1 MSRELKFR
9 VWGKTEK
16 QYIRYPFVWLSIS
29 DNLDGLEIE
38 DNEDLVIEQY
48 TGLKDKNGVEI
59 YDGDIVKD
67 DTDGDCL
74 INAVFWCE
82 NGGFWGI
89 KPRGPFAERDWGWFI
104 DRNVEVIGNI
114 HENPEILNEE
124 ER

>member
-1 MSRELKFR
+1 MSSLKIR

-16 QYIRYPFVWLSIS
+16 QYIMYPLAWVSIS

-48 TGLKDKNGVEI
+48 TGLKDKNGKEI
-59 YDGDIVKD
+59 YEGDIVKD

-82 NGGFWGI
+82 MVGSG
-89 KPRGPFAERDWGWFI
+89 
-104 DRNVEVIGNI
+104 V
-114 HENPEILNEE
+114 
-124 ER
+124 